1 MRQGDINM
9 PLDKFNDEKTLLN
22 KIRNTY
28 FDYPH
33 SIFFLTHNKN
43 EPTILKQLL
52 KRKYITSWK
61 DSSGKDAPPPD
72 FYSKKFKLMAD
83 IMQVNDSERSKKKN
97 IQRAADTES
106 YNSLIQSGILDKF
119 PNIEQIEIINTC
131 PEITTNHHHKYSW
144 YVKSFNR
151 IVKNHKDSIALY
163 KKNHPGYDI
172 IFIIYDESEPYSQLP
187 SCLVNLSNIQV
198 GDELLGELHYPFLDK
213 NIMDVFVDSDI
224 DYVVWY
230 MNNKT
235 IQCVDTNGNYQQK
248 QLPKIVVFK
257 PSELHTVQFQEYFSC
272 RMVSVNL

>member
-1 MRQGDINM
+1 M
-9 PLDKFNDEKTLLN
+9 DKFNDEHTLLN
-22 KIRNTY
+22 RIRNTY
-28 FDYPH
+28 FDYPN

-97 IQRAADTES
+97 IQRTADAES

-119 PNIEQIEIINTC
+119 PNIEQIEIINPC
-131 PEITTNHHHKYSW
+131 PEITTNQHHRYSW

-151 IVKNHKDSIALY
+151 IVKKHKDSITLY

-198 GDELLGELHYPFLDK
+198 GDEFLGELHYPFLDK
-213 NIMDVFVDSDI
+213 NIMDVFIDSDI

-257 PSELHTVQFQEYFSC
+257 PSELHTVPFQEYFSC